1 MLLVNSLYLPMHPV
15 SVTSHKSNYLFSS
28 DFIYLIYNY
37 LHIDKC
43 ISSEFKEEKDMSLS
57 SKDSVIMNEALMHFL
72 P

>member
-1 MLLVNSLYLPMHPV
+1 MHPV
-15 SVTSHKSNYLFSS
+15 SVTSNYLFSS
-28 DFIYLIYNY
+28 DFIYLIHNY

-57 SKDSVIMNEALMHFL
+57 SKDSVIMNETLIHFL